1 MSGDLDKTP
10 SGGAA
15 PAEASWTQRLEAIF
29 GAHRIE
35 ADARTVTSREMSA
48 LQRDLLKFWRV
59 RHGAQKV
66 IVRGTKLD
74 RDGMLTLIKRSGPKE
89 ALNLIRSSCFLLLV
103 VEQGRAMVD
112 LYNGP
117 VPLGPGDA
125 LLLTAMEPF
134 VVSTGDGFAGL
145 WVEIPSWWLIELCNG
160 EVSGARVRMDARRGA
175 TIVLRT
181 TLSILLEEGR
191 GPEETNDLVDLLG
204 AVLARNLLAADMGEP
219 AHEGQIERV
228 RRFVSANYR
237 TPGLSPRDAARALGC
252 SVSSIHKCCASVGW
266 TFGGLV
272 TGMRLSVAAH
282 RLNRTPRS
290 ISAVAFDCGFT
301 SLPHFCHAFKSY
313 YGVTA
318 SSVRRQHAVTP

>member
-1 MSGDLDKTP
+1 MSSNLDKAVRAT
-10 SGGAA
+10 GAA
-15 PAEASWTQRLEAIF
+15 ADASWTQKLEAIF
-29 GAHRIE
+29 GAHRLE
-35 ADARTVTSREMSA
+35 APPGGETTREIVA
-48 LQRDLLKFWRV
+48 TQRDLLTFWRV
-59 RHGAQKV
+59 RHGAQKL
-66 IVRGTKLD
+66 IVRGTKPD
-74 RDGMLTLIKRSGPKE
+74 RDGMLSLIKSSGQKG
-89 ALNLIRSSCFLLLV
+89 ALNLIRSGCFLLLV
-103 VEQGRAMVD
+103 VENGRATVD

-117 VPLGPGDA
+117 AHLSEGDA

-134 VVSTGDGFAGL
+134 VASTSEGFAGL
-145 WVEIPSWWLIELCNG
+145 WVEIPNWWLIELCNG

-175 TIVLRT
+175 TIVLRK

-191 GPEETNDLVDLLG
+191 SLEETNDLVDLLG
-204 AVLARNLLAADMGEP
+204 AVLARNLLAADMGPP

-237 TPGLSPRDAARALGC
+237 TPGLSPGDAARALGC

-272 TGMRLSVAAH
+272 MGMRLSVAAH

-301 SLPHFCHAFKSY
+301 SLAHFCHAFKAY

-318 SSVRRQHAVTP
+318 SRVRKQHSAA

>member
-1 MSGDLDKTP
+1 MSGNPGKAP
-10 SGGAA
+10 AA
-15 PAEASWTQRLEAIF
+15 PPDPAQVSWTQRLEAIF
-29 GAHRIE
+29 GAHHLE
-35 ADARTVTSREMSA
+35 ADARSAALREMSTM
-48 LQRDLLKFWRV
+48 QRDLLKFWRV
-59 RHGAQKV
+59 KHGAQKV
-66 IVRGTKLD
+66 IVRGTKPD
-74 RDGMLTLIKRSGPKE
+74 RDGMLALIKRSGPE
-89 ALNLIRSSCFLLLV
+89 EVLNLMRSACFLLFV
-103 VEQGRAMVD
+103 VEQGGATVD

-117 VPLGPGDA
+117 VSLAEGDA

-145 WVEIPSWWLIELCNG
+145 WVEIPNWWLMELCNG

-181 TLSILLEEGR
+181 TLSILLEEER
-191 GPEETNDLVDLLG
+191 GAMETNDLVDLFG
-204 AVLARNLLAADMGEP
+204 AVLARNLLAGDMGQP
-219 AHEGQIERV
+219 AHEGQIERI
-228 RRFVSANYR
+228 RRFVSSNYR

-301 SLPHFCHAFKSY
+301 SLPHFCHAFKAY

-318 SSVRRQHAVTP
+318 SGVRKQHSFT